1 MKKKWEPKAIG
12 RPRLS
17 VAEYRKKHAD
27 LLQDLF
33 WCGNNADVAR
43 RFGISSARVSQIVKR
58 AGMRRVVVLL

>member
-1 MKKKWEPKAIG
+1 MKKKWELKPRG

-17 VAEYRKKHAD
+17 LEAYRKKHTD

-33 WCGNNADVAR
+33 WCGSNAEVAR